1 MHFFNVFQRFST
13 FSTYRDQMR
22 CSMRRCEGHI
32 WSNEGCCWFPA
43 SGCAAQNACR
53 DMWCRVVPRWT
64 VQKPCRAFLK
74 RTNWKKNN
82 FLDIRTDLCWEQ
94 RSGGVLVALLSFDV
108 STWPKWRSWWNVQGL
123 ENQHT
128 ERFLEQVAPG
138 TLRYPRRPETARD
151 VANLRSS
158 QSQKFTKGFCFP
170 LLFQAIPMGMSR
182 MQKIMLSM
190 LSWPMNANE
199 CQWAQSHLWK
209 MLTISIDC

>member
-1 MHFFNVFQRFST
+1 
-13 FSTYRDQMR
+13 MR

-74 RTNWKKNN
+74 RTNWKKKQLFGHQNWPLLRAAFRRCSCCFVELWCVN
-82 FLDIRTDLCWEQ
+82 LTKVKVVMKRPRTRE
-94 RSGGVLVALLSFDV
+94 SAHGALLRTSGAG
-108 STWPKWRSWWNVQGL
+108 NAQI
-123 ENQHT
+123 
-128 ERFLEQVAPG
+128 
-138 TLRYPRRPETARD
+138 PETARD